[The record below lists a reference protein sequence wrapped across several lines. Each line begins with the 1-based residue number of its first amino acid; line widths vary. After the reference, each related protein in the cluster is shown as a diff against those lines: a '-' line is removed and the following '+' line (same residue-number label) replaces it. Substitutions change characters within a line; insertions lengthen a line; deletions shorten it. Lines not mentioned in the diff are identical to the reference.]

1 MGTVSERNLPIRS
14 EGEEAG
20 KSHGPAAGFQETDF
34 KRSRPRRPWDPL
46 SLTEREKQKTAAFG
60 FEEAYRR
67 LKRNKSRLLVS
78 FFFSFSLMMNQ
89 PVFISTLFTMAQ
101 TRKQP
106 KRPSTEEWIKKMWY
120 RYTMEYYLAIKKNEI
135 MPFPTT

>member
-1 MGTVSERNLPIRS
+1 MQRPSKSKSGNAGFAVGPPAVGTVSERNLPIRS

-78 FFFSFSLMMNQ
+78 FFFFF
-89 PVFISTLFTMAQ
+89 FINDESARVHFNSVYNGPDTDA
-101 TRKQP
+101 
-106 KRPSTEEWIKKMWY
+106 
-120 RYTMEYYLAIKKNEI
+120 A
-135 MPFPTT
+135 